1 MSYDPSDAAWD
12 EFYDRMS
19 EELYPDHK
27 DQAIAEF
34 TEERLQSFYLRQ
46 PNVMRPAVDAIQEG
60 KRLQKNGHHSAALVF
75 FCFSNWGFAESNS
88 SQANCFR
95 LNSQWGFFWNHC
107 KKHAWPIWLQKIW
120 SFTIKNFPRAVR
132 NWPPYSF
139 KGRRINPTLKRVLKY
154 SRQKKQ
160 NCPSRWYCTENEA
173 ELGRCV
179 AVAVFELIVRKVL
192 CEIGLYVGE
201 HGLIN
206 RLNHQIN
213 ADGN

>member
-75 FCFSNWGFAESNS
+75 FVSAIEVLLKATLLKPIVSGLIHNEAFSEIIVKNTLGQSGFKRYEALLSKIFHELSGIDLPTVSREDASIPLLKECSN
-88 SQANCFR
+88 
-95 LNSQWGFFWNHC
+95 
-107 KKHAWPIWLQKIW
+107 LQDKRNKIVHQGD
-120 SFTIKNFPRAVR
+120 T
-132 NWPPYSF
+132 
-139 KGRRINPTLKRVLKY
+139 
-154 SRQKKQ
+154 
-160 NCPSRWYCTENEA
+160 CTENEA

-213 ADGN
+213 ADGK